1 MDLLGDIGEQEV
13 RGKRA
18 DQISGCVDRLPG
30 QQGPNFTSGP
40 VPINLE
46 TGLLAVLGQRS
57 HPFNEVQQFRAFL
70 AHQGFAEQT
79 HDAAYVGSEGS
90 VRVRGNRQ

>member
-18 DQISGCVDRLPG
+18 DQISGCVDGLPG

-46 TGLLAVLGQRS
+46 KGLLAVLGQRS

-90 VRVRGNRQ
+90 VRVLGNRQ